1 MKKAIIIGSGIA
13 GLAAA
18 VRLKLKGYDVVV
30 FEANSYAGGKLS
42 EIQLGA
48 YRFDA
53 GPSLFTMPEL
63 VDELFTAA
71 GKNPKDYFNYQQLA
85 ESCRYF
91 WEDGTQL
98 TASSNRAELFKEIED
113 KLGEPP
119 ANLEK
124 ALSKSAALYDT
135 LADLFMF
142 KPIHKL
148 STWLGP
154 KAFKAYTRLHTLN
167 FNRSMAD
174 ENRRLFK
181 TEKAVQLFNRYATYN
196 GSDPY
201 QAPATLNIIPHLEF
215 NRGAFFPIGGMHSI
229 TQSILK
235 LAQDLGIAFHFGH
248 KVEEIKIENNAC
260 KAVIVNGQWHSADL
274 VVSNMDM
281 VNTYRK
287 LLSNQ
292 KQPER
297 LLRQPKSSSALI
309 FYWGIKKSFPALGLH
324 NIFFSDD
331 YKDEFDQIFNKG
343 TISSDPTIYVN
354 ITSKMQTTDAGKG
367 GENWFTMI
375 NVPNNQGQDWDQLIA
390 EAKQNIIAKLSR
402 LLKVDLAA
410 YIEEEDYLDPR
421 RIESKT
427 SSSAGSL
434 YGNSSNNP
442 YAAFLRH
449 PHQHHSISNLYFCG
463 GSVHPGG
470 GIPLSLL
477 SAKQMVD
484 YYVPEAK

>member
-1 MKKAIIIGSGIA
+1 
-13 GLAAA
+13 
-18 VRLKLKGYDVVV
+18 
-30 FEANSYAGGKLS
+30 
-42 EIQLGA
+42 
-48 YRFDA
+48 
-53 GPSLFTMPEL
+53 
-63 VDELFTAA
+63 
-71 GKNPKDYFNYQQLA
+71 
-85 ESCRYF
+85 
-91 WEDGTQL
+91 
-98 TASSNRAELFKEIED
+98 
-113 KLGEPP
+113 
-119 ANLEK
+119 
-124 ALSKSAALYDT
+124 
-135 LADLFMF
+135 
-142 KPIHKL
+142 
-148 STWLGP
+148 
-154 KAFKAYTRLHTLN
+154 
-167 FNRSMAD
+167 
-174 ENRRLFK
+174 
-181 TEKAVQLFNRYATYN
+181 
-196 GSDPY
+196 
-201 QAPATLNIIPHLEF
+201 
-215 NRGAFFPIGGMHSI
+215 MHSI

-235 LAQDLGIAFHFGH
+235 LAQDLGVSFNFGH
-248 KVEEIKIENNAC
+248 KVEEIKIENKAC
-260 KAVIVNGQWHSADL
+260 KAVKVNGQWHSADL

-354 ITSKMQTTDAGKG
+354 ITSKMQPTDAGRG

-375 NVPNNQGQDWDQLIA
+375 NVPNNQGQDWDQLIT
-390 EAKQNIIAKLSR
+390 EAKQNMIAKLSR
-402 LLKVDLAA
+402 LLKVDLAE

-449 PHQHHSISNLYFCG
+449 PHQHNSISNLYFCG

-484 YYVPEAK
+484 YYVVG

>member
-18 VRLKLKGYDVVV
+18 VRLRLKGHAVEV
-30 FEANSYAGGKLS
+30 FEANTYAGGKLS

-71 GKNPKDYFNYQQLA
+71 GKNPTDYFNHQQLA

-98 TASSNRAELFKEIED
+98 TASSNLEEFFKETEA
-113 KLGEPP
+113 KLGEP
-119 ANLEK
+119 AENLKK
-124 ALSKSAALYDT
+124 ALSKSAGLYDT

-142 KPIHKL
+142 RPIHKL

-181 TEKAVQLFNRYATYN
+181 TDKAVQLFNRYATYN
-196 GSDPY
+196 GSNPY

-215 NRGAFFPIGGMHSI
+215 NRGAFFPMGGMHSI
-229 TQSILK
+229 TQSIFA
-235 LAQDLGIAFHFGH
+235 LAKDLGVIFHFDS
-248 KVEEIKIENNAC
+248 KVEEISIENEAC
-260 KAVIVNGQWHSADL
+260 KAVIANGKSYRADL
-274 VVSNMDM
+274 VISNMDM

-287 LLSNQ
+287 LLSDQ
-292 KQPER
+292 KQPEK

-309 FYWGIKKSFPALGLH
+309 FYWGIKKSFPELGLH

-331 YKDEFDQIFNKG
+331 YKEEFDHIFNKG
-343 TISSDPTIYVN
+343 SISSDPTIYVN
-354 ITSKMQTTDAGKG
+354 ITSKMQAADARED

-390 EAKQNIIAKLSR
+390 TARQQMIDKLSR
-402 LLKVDLAA
+402 MLNVNLEE

-449 PHQHHSISNLYFCG
+449 PHQHNSISNLYFCG

-484 YYVPEAK
+484 YYVPKGN